1 MYICMYYYTAAA
13 ARAMY
18 YYYKAPFFAEDIN
31 VKVAAITMSG
41 TYKNKFIFWLEFIYS
56 EKATKFCD
64 VTTLLLSV
72 R

>member
-13 ARAMY
+13 ARAM

-41 TYKNKFIFWLEFIYS
+41 TYKDKLIFWLTSI
-56 EKATKFCD
+56 
-64 VTTLLLSV
+64 SV
-72 R
+72 Q

>member
-41 TYKNKFIFWLEFIYS
+41 SYKNKLIF
-56 EKATKFCD
+56 
-64 VTTLLLSV
+64 LSTSLSLQ
-72 R
+72 